1 MASDLS
7 LSAFSYNTAI
17 AWLSASRNLAFKTFV
32 CAVGAQVQMNFLNSQ
47 SAKKIQLLLKKC
59 QYVHNLQLLCFC
71 SVHLFLSFLMQFY

>member
-32 CAVGAQVQMNFLNSQ
+32 CAVGAQVQMNFFKQSKCKENSTT
-47 SAKKIQLLLKKC
+47 
-59 QYVHNLQLLCFC
+59 VEEM
-71 SVHLFLSFLMQFY
+71 SVCP

>member
-17 AWLSASRNLAFKTFV
+17 ALLSASRNLAFKTFV

-47 SAKKIQLLLKKC
+47 SAKKNSTI
-59 QYVHNLQLLCFC
+59 VEEM
-71 SVHLFLSFLMQFY
+71 SVCP